1 MKSISIEPRFLHV
14 ADHDSTARLLPNRKE
29 TALQALQRLEKMPFD
44 TAYDVLRLAALQM
57 VEAGD
62 TPKAVKQ
69 FTTLADS
76 ITPDD
81 NTPLARINIYAA
93 ILQILT
99 SLQIEADDNDE
110 ALVTAAKLLSLL
122 AQDAKRKDEPFM
134 VILASLLYDI
144 SLIHNEKGQYKQA
157 ERQLEK
163 SMKLF
168 EKLAKTSP
176 ERYGAAHIKAQNAS
190 TRVYRSRV
198 KQVNMLA
205 HNQVATSTY
214 LEMLN
219 AGIEGATDQLIESLT
234 TEGKTL
240 AQMGRYREA
249 VQYFSRALKYLTK
262 IEPEF
267 SERQLRLSIDLGEAL
282 LNVKVSRDKGIHLL
296 NTMLH
301 KATKL
306 NAEAEH
312 RRIVDILLNAKS
324 RRLDILGMWHKVFPR

>member
-14 ADHDSTARLLPNRKE
+14 ADHESTVKLLPHRKE
-29 TALQALQRLEKMPFD
+29 STLQALRRLETLPFD

-62 TPKAVKQ
+62 TAKAVKQ
-69 FTTLADS
+69 FTDLAEAT
-76 ITPDD
+76 TPDD
-81 NTPLARINIYAA
+81 NSPRTRIDIYAA
-93 ILQILT
+93 LLQILT
-99 SLQIEADDNDE
+99 SLQIEANADDE
-110 ALVTAAKLLSLL
+110 ALVTAAKLLSFL

-234 TEGKTL
+234 AEGKTL